1 MILALNGG
9 GMRGGLQVGALSE
22 LARQTG
28 EPEVYKLF
36 PGGVYGISVG
46 AIVGTYVAF
55 GFRMDDISE
64 IIIEWASVP
73 LSPPTLQ
80 SLLQFPNEHG
90 LDDGAVIHERLRQDF
105 SKRGMDFD
113 KLRIGDALIPLHVI
127 ATDCVNVRSVIFGK
141 GVKVWDAL
149 RSSTSLPLVYKPHTF
164 ECGTFSD
171 GFLMC
176 DNIMNTIP
184 VADRPRTLFLLIT
197 RTIPTDIRVFMA
209 TFHVLK
215 TMRACRKIKDAY
227 PETTCML
234 IDDETESINI
244 WSSKESAR
252 VVVERG
258 VSIFREFYT
267 DALRAACFA
276 PKAVT
281 MNSS

>member
-9 GMRGGLQVGALSE
+9 GMRGGLQVGALAE

-28 EPEVYKLF
+28 ESHVYKLF

-46 AIVGTYVAF
+46 AIVGAYVAF
-55 GFRMDDISE
+55 GFSMDDISE
-64 IIIEWASVP
+64 IIIKWASVP

-80 SLLQFPNEHG
+80 SVLNFPTEHG
-90 LDDGAVIHERLRQDF
+90 LDDGAVIRERMRQDF
-105 SKRGMDFD
+105 SKHGMNFD
-113 KLRIGDALIPLHVI
+113 DLCIGDALIPLRVV
-127 ATDCVNVRSVIFGK
+127 ATDCVNVRSVVFGK

-171 GFLMC
+171 GVLMC
-176 DNIMNTIP
+176 DNIMHAIP
-184 VADRPRTLFLLIT
+184 VEDRPKVLFLLIT
-197 RTIPTDIRVFMA
+197 RTIPVDIRVFMA
-209 TFHVLK
+209 TFHVLRS
-215 TMRACRKIKDAY
+215 MRACRKTKDTY

-252 VVVERG
+252 AVVERG
-258 VSIFREFYT
+258 VTIFREFYT
-267 DALRAACFA
+267 GILRASFA
-276 PKAVT
+276 PSAVT